1 VGLLPSKGKSG
12 GILVGIKHD
21 DLDVGAFDQGDFMIK
36 VKIWD
41 KKRLFKWDLMV
52 V

>member
-1 VGLLPSKGKSG
+1 VGLLPSKGKLG

-21 DLDVGAFDQGDFMIK
+21 DLDAGAFDQGDFMIK

-41 KKRLFKWDLMV
+41 KKDCLNGT
-52 V
+52 

>member
-1 VGLLPSKGKSG
+1 MGLLPSKGKSG
-12 GILVGIKHD
+12 GIKHD

-41 KKRLFKWDLMV
+41 KKDCLNGT
-52 V
+52 